1 MYYSKNFSYIHSK
14 NPGSI
19 LAESMAE
26 IMAILWTIKLARFL
40 TRFSLIYIKNL
51 AYSNILP
58 NIMAVVLLSLKI
70 ENWFLVKI
78 TAYFAEVLLYVLYRL
93 LVAGIYRHGYHN
105 KIITIQS
112 SILWFVSG
120 YVSQYS
126 IALVWEVE
134 ISTSVFSTK
143 TSTLSWAKAHNFQN
157 PELKIFK
164 I

>member
-70 ENWFLVKI
+70 EN
-78 TAYFAEVLLYVLYRL
+78 
-93 LVAGIYRHGYHN
+93 
-105 KIITIQS
+105 
-112 SILWFVSG
+112 
-120 YVSQYS
+120 
-126 IALVWEVE
+126 
-134 ISTSVFSTK
+134 
-143 TSTLSWAKAHNFQN
+143 
-157 PELKIFK
+157 
-164 I
+164 